1 MINKKSVKHRNIP
14 VQRFF
19 VLFAVAVLSLFFS
32 VNVQAKETK
41 TVYASKLSGDLWDF
55 YYNDDISLNI
65 MM

>member
-41 TVYASKLSGDLWDF
+41 RSMPVNYQETCGIF
-55 YYNDDISLNI
+55 II
-65 MM
+65 MMTYR